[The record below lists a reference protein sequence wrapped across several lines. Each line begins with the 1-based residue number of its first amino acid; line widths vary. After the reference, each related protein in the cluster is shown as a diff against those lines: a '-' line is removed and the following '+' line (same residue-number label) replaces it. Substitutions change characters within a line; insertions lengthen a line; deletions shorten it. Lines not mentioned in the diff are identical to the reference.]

1 MELSVVI
8 SPDLRPNDK
17 NKNRKRNKN
26 LLNSLCISGPRP
38 KALYEWLSVF
48 VDIYIL

>member
-1 MELSVVI
+1 MLLLAILVFSLRMELSVVI

-38 KALYEWLSVF
+38 KA
-48 VDIYIL
+48 